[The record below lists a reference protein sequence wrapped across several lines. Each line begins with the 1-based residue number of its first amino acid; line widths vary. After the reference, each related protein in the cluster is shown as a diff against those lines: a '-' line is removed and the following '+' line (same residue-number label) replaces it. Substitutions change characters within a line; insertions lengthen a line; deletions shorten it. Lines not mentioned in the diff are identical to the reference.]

1 MDSET
6 ATVSARPAHSHAS
19 LRLNFCAGTTGCAVA
34 CAKCQVRALGI
45 CGALDTSELDEIEA
59 LLEHV
64 DVDARASLFMQGD
77 GADYVYTLTAG
88 CVRLSKDL
96 TDGRRQVVGFALPGD
111 FLGLAMGASYGFTAD
126 ALDHVGLCRFR
137 ARDFAAFL
145 DRKPHVMRRMH
156 ELAAHE
162 LTIAQ
167 DQMVLLG
174 RRRADERV
182 AAFLLDWR
190 ERLHHI
196 TGADHT
202 LHLPMTR
209 QDIADYLGLTIETVS
224 RTVSNFVRQKLLLI
238 VPDGV
243 RILDAGGL
251 RGMVG

>member
-1 MDSET
+1 MDSDGDTLSTLKNE
-6 ATVSARPAHSHAS
+6 ARPPAALTLCVGAS
-19 LRLNFCAGTTGCAVA
+19 DCARA
-34 CAKCQVRALGI
+34 CAQCRVRALGV
-45 CGALDTSELDEIEA
+45 CGALETSELSEIEPM
-59 LLEHV
+59 LEHV
-64 DVDARASLFMQGD
+64 DLHAREGLFLQGD
-77 GADYVYTLTAG
+77 AADFVYTVTAG

-96 TDGRRQVVGFALPGD
+96 PDGRRQIVGFALPGD
-111 FLGLAMGASYGFTAD
+111 FLGLAMDARTGFTAD

-137 ARDFAAFL
+137 TRDFNAFVE
-145 DRKPHVMRRMH
+145 RKPHVMRRLH

-190 ERLHHI
+190 ERLHRI

-209 QDIADYLGLTIETVS
+209 QDMADYLGLTIETVS
-224 RTVSNFVRQKLLLI
+224 RTISSFVRQKWLLI

-243 RILDAGGL
+243 RILDSGAL
-251 RGMVG
+251 RRLVG